1 MTLFSKIKEYFA
13 NRKAKRVARE
23 KAFDLI
29 LKQAVDT
36 PIAVQSMTKIIEEFL
51 AKLEETRR
59 QEASH
64 FQDYLT
70 NIKTEVLNKFKE
82 LEAKKD
88 LDTANIHKAIAG
100 LLEVFGEN
108 AKAMTNYFRIETR
121 QAEETLKTS
130 LEKPTPADLTF

>member
-1 MTLFSKIKEYFA
+1 MTMFSKIKEYFA

-36 PIAVQSMTKIIEEFL
+36 PIAVQSMTKTVEEFL
-51 AKLEETRR
+51 KRLEETRR

-64 FQDYLT
+64 FQDYLM
-70 NIKTEVLNKFKE
+70 NIKSEVLNKFKE
-82 LEAKKD
+82 LEAKKE
-88 LDTANIHKAIAG
+88 LDSANIHKAIAE
-100 LLEVFGEN
+100 LLEVFGAN

-121 QAEETLKTS
+121 QAEETLKAS
-130 LEKPTPADLTF
+130 LEKPTEADAIF

>member
-1 MTLFSKIKEYFA
+1 MTLYSKIKNYFA

-36 PIAVQSMTKIIEEFL
+36 PIAVQAMTKTIEEFL
-51 AKLEETRR
+51 SRLEEGRR

-70 NIKTEVLNKFKE
+70 NIKQEVLNKFKA

-88 LDTANIHKAIAG
+88 LDSANIHKAIAE
-100 LLEVFGEN
+100 LLEVFGAN
-108 AKAMTNYFRIETR
+108 AKAMTNYFRVETR
-121 QAEETLKTS
+121 NAEEVLKAS
-130 LEKPTPADLTF
+130 MEKPTEADALF